1 MATSSNPSPAA
12 ARAAF
17 AGWRASLTSWWDDDP
32 HLASLL
38 RHHVPDA
45 GTQAGAVDALRAF
58 AAECA
63 GPLDRMI
70 VETNRDEHLPQ
81 LRRWD
86 GHGNRIEEVVFH
98 PDYHAIGRAVY
109 RTGVMSRYATPGR
122 ELETLGLT
130 YVLAQGGEGGHCCP
144 LACTAGMIKIL
155 QAAGTAPEWLER
167 LYDPDYDTHFHASQ
181 FLTEVQGGSDVGAN
195 ALVAREADGGW
206 TVTGEKWFCSVI
218 DAHLFL
224 VTARPEGADGRATPG
239 TAGLATF
246 VVPRRLPAPD
256 GGVGTLNHFEIRRLK
271 YKLGTRSMASAEVD
285 FRGAVAVP
293 VGDFRR
299 AVEIVL
305 NTSRVYNAISASG
318 LLQRAWREADGYARA
333 RTAFGSPILAFPSIA
348 RTVARLKVE
357 AYAARSVSFLL
368 AATIPATGAAPDPA
382 WRMLVNL
389 NKIWT
394 AQTCPA
400 GMRDAIEV
408 LGGNGAIEDFS
419 VLPRLLRDS
428 LVLEAWEGGHGVL
441 CAQILRDARKLQLH
455 EPMFAWLEA
464 LGGATPQLAEARAR
478 WARLLALPEA
488 SAAAHV
494 RDLVEELRPIA
505 QAAALAAEARTP
517 GSDPLLPV
525 VIEHLLVTTRR
536 GWDPLDD
543 LALSE
548 RIAALVAP
556 VGAHAR
562 P

>member
-1 MATSSNPSPAA
+1 MSTPVPPTPAS
-12 ARAAF
+12 ARASF
-17 AGWRASLTSWWDDDP
+17 AAWRAALDSWWSDDP

-38 RHHVPDA
+38 RHHLPEADRA
-45 GTQAGAVDALRAF
+45 RAVEALQPF
-58 AAECA
+58 AEACA
-63 GPLDRMI
+63 GPLDRLI
-70 VETNRDEHLPQ
+70 VETNRDEHLPA

-86 GHGNRIEEVVFH
+86 GHGNRIETVVFH
-98 PDYHAIGRAVY
+98 PDYHTIGRAVY

-130 YVLAQGGEGGHCCP
+130 YLLAQDGEGGHCCP

-155 QAAGTAPEWLER
+155 QAAGTAPAWLER

-195 ALVAREADGGW
+195 ALVAHEGADGW
-206 TVTGEKWFCSVI
+206 TVSGEKWFCSVI

-224 VTARPEGADGRATPG
+224 VTARPVGAQGVVTGG
-239 TAGLATF
+239 TAGLRTF
-246 VVPRRLPAPD
+246 VVPRHLPD
-256 GGVGTLNHFEIRRLK
+256 GALNNFEIRRLK

-285 FRGAVAVP
+285 FRDAVAVP

-299 AVEIVL
+299 TVELVL
-305 NTSRVYNAISASG
+305 NTSRLYNATSAAG

-333 RTAFGSPILAFPSIA
+333 RLAFGHPILDFPLIA
-348 RTVARLKVE
+348 RIVARLKVE
-357 AYAARSVSFLL
+357 AYAARGVTFLL
-368 AATIPATGAAPDPA
+368 AAHAPVGGDAAPPA

-394 AQTCPA
+394 ATTCPA
-400 GMRDAIEV
+400 GVRDAMEV

-441 CAQILRDARKLQLH
+441 CAQILRDAARLGLH

-464 LGGATPQLAEARAR
+464 LGGATPDLARARAR
-478 WARLLALPEA
+478 WQRVLALPEA
-488 SAAAHV
+488 EASAHI
-494 RDLVEELRPIA
+494 RDVVEELRPVA

-525 VIEHLLVTTRR
+525 VIEHLLVTSRR

-543 LALSE
+543 EGLSA

-556 VGAHAR
+556 IASDA
-562 P
+562 

>member
-1 MATSSNPSPAA
+1 MLTPPTPAS

-17 AGWRASLTSWWDDDP
+17 AAWRASLTSWWDDDP

-38 RHHVPDA
+38 RHHGHAAAAPA
-45 GTQAGAVDALRAF
+45 LQAFGAA
-58 AAECA
+58 CA
-63 GPLDRMI
+63 GPLDRMV

-86 GHGNRIEEVVFH
+86 GHGNRVEAVVFH

-109 RTGVMSRYATPGR
+109 RTGVMSRYAEPGR
-122 ELETLGLT
+122 ELETLGLV
-130 YVLAQGGEGGHCCP
+130 YLLAQDGEAGHCCP

-155 QAAGTAPEWLER
+155 QAANAHPEWLAR
-167 LYDPDYDTHFHASQ
+167 LYDPDYDTHFHGSQ

-195 ALVAREADGGW
+195 ALVARETASGW
-206 TVTGEKWFCSVI
+206 AVHGEKWFCSVI

-224 VTARPEGADGRATPG
+224 VTARPDGAASG
-239 TAGLATF
+239 TAGLRAF
-246 VVPRRLPAPD
+246 VVPRALPD
-256 GGVGTLNHFEIRRLK
+256 GTVNHFEIRRLK

-285 FRGAVAVP
+285 FRGAVAHP

-299 AVEIVL
+299 TVEIVL
-305 NTSRVYNAISASG
+305 NTSRLYNAICAAG
-318 LLQRAWREADGYARA
+318 FHQRAWREADGYARV

-368 AATIPATGAAPDPA
+368 ASQAPATGETPSPA

-394 AQTCPA
+394 ALTCPA
-400 GMRDAIEV
+400 AMRDAIEV

-441 CAQILRDARKLQLH
+441 CAQILRDAKKQSLH
-455 EPMFAWLEA
+455 APMFDLLAT
-464 LGGATPQLAEARAR
+464 LGGDALRAPLDHARAR
-478 WARLLALPEA
+478 WARLLALPDAE
-488 SAAAHV
+488 AAAHV
-494 RDLVEELRPIA
+494 RDLVEELRPLA
-505 QAAALAAEARTP
+505 VAATLTAEARTP
-517 GSDPLLPV
+517 GADPLLPIV
-525 VIEHLLVTTRR
+525 TEHLLTVTRR

-543 LALSE
+543 VGLAG
-548 RIAALVAP
+548 RIATLVAP
-556 VGAHAR
+556 LGAR
-562 P
+562 

>member
-1 MATSSNPSPAA
+1 MSTRAPSTPTS
-12 ARAAF
+12 ARQGF
-17 AGWRASLTSWWDDDP
+17 ASWRANLTSWWDDDP

-38 RHHVPDA
+38 GHHRP
-45 GTQAGAVDALRAF
+45 GADGVDYPALRAF
-58 AAECA
+58 AEVCA
-63 GPLDRMI
+63 GPIDRMAI
-70 VETNRDEHLPQ
+70 ETSRDEHLPA

-98 PDYHAIGRAVY
+98 PDYHAIGRLVY
-109 RTGVMSRYATPGR
+109 RSGVMSRYATQGR
-122 ELETLGLT
+122 ELETLGMVYL
-130 YVLAQGGEGGHCCP
+130 LAQNGEGGHSCP

-155 QAAGTAPEWLER
+155 QAAGGQAEWLER

-195 ALVAREADGGW
+195 ALVATESAAGW
-206 TVTGEKWFCSVI
+206 AVTGEKWFCSVI
-218 DAHLFL
+218 DADLFL
-224 VTARPEGADGRATPG
+224 VTARSEGAPAG
-239 TAGLATF
+239 TAGLRTF
-246 VVPRRLPAPD
+246 VVPRNLPG
-256 GGVGTLNHFEIRRLK
+256 GGVNHFEIRRLK

-285 FRGAVAVP
+285 FRGAVATP

-299 AVEIVL
+299 TVEIVL
-305 NTSRVYNAISASG
+305 NTSRLYNAMCAAG
-318 LLQRAWREADGYARA
+318 FLQRAWREADGYARA
-333 RTAFGSPILAFPSIA
+333 RIAFGKPILDFPSIA

-357 AYAARSVSFLL
+357 AYAARSVSFHL
-368 AATIPATGAAPDPA
+368 AATSQSSTTDPA

-428 LVLEAWEGGHGVL
+428 LVLEQWEGGHGVL
-441 CAQILRDARKLQLH
+441 CAQILRDARKLRLH
-455 EPMFAWLEA
+455 EPMFDALEA
-464 LGGATPQLAEARAR
+464 LAGGSPRLSLRIAEARAR
-478 WARLLALPEA
+478 WQRLLALPEA
-488 SAAAHV
+488 DASAHV
-494 RDLVEELRPIA
+494 RDLVEELRPVA

-517 GSDPLLPV
+517 GADPLLPV
-525 VIEHLLVTTRR
+525 VIDHLLSTSRR

-543 LALSE
+543 AGLAT

-556 VGAHAR
+556 SRGA
-562 P
+562 

>member
-1 MATSSNPSPAA
+1 MQPPSPTPAA

-17 AGWRASLTSWWDDDP
+17 AAWRAARTSWWDDDP

-38 RHHVPDA
+38 RHHGFAEAAPDLA
-45 GTQAGAVDALRAF
+45 AF
-58 AAECA
+58 AALCA
-63 GPLDRMI
+63 GPIDRWA
-70 VETNRDEHLPQ
+70 VETNRDEHLPS

-86 GHGNRIEEVVFH
+86 GHGNRVEQVVFH
-98 PDYHAIGRAVY
+98 PDYHQIGRAVY
-109 RTGVMSRYATPGR
+109 RTGIMSRYATPGR

-130 YVLAQGGEGGHCCP
+130 YLLAQDGEAGHCCP

-155 QAAGTAPEWLER
+155 QAAPNAPAAWLQR
-167 LYDPDYDTHFHASQ
+167 LYDPDYDTHFHGSQ

-195 ALVAREADGGW
+195 ALVAKEAAGGW
-206 TVTGEKWFCSVI
+206 TVHGEKWFCSVI

-224 VTARPEGADGRATPG
+224 VTARPEGAPAG
-239 TAGLATF
+239 TAGLRAF
-246 VVPRRLPAPD
+246 VVPRQLD
-256 GGVGTLNHFEIRRLK
+256 GGPNHFEIRRLK

-285 FRGAVAVP
+285 FRGAVAWP

-299 AVEIVL
+299 TVEIVL
-305 NTSRVYNAISASG
+305 NTSRLYNAICAAG
-318 LLQRAWREADGYARA
+318 FLQRAWREADGYARA
-333 RTAFGSPILAFPSIA
+333 RVAFGAPILAFPSIQ

-368 AATIPATGAAPDPA
+368 AAQARPAGVAPDPA

-441 CAQILRDARKLQLH
+441 CAQILRDAKKLRLH
-455 EPMFAWLEA
+455 EPTFALLA
-464 LGGATPQLAEARAR
+464 DLGGDAVAERLAACRAR
-478 WARLLALPEA
+478 WERLLALPDA
-488 SAAAHV
+488 DAAAHV
-494 RDLVEELRPIA
+494 RDLVEELRPVA
-505 QAAALAAEARTP
+505 QAAALVAEGRSA
-517 GSDPLLPV
+517 GADPLLPV
-525 VIEHLLVTTRR
+525 VVEHLLATTAR

-543 LALSE
+543 TGLSG
-548 RIAALVAP
+548 RLAALTAP
-556 VGAHAR
+556 V
-562 P
+562 

>member
-1 MATSSNPSPAA
+1 MVTPATPASA
-12 ARAAF
+12 RQSFATWRAA
-17 AGWRASLTSWWDDDP
+17 LTSWWDDDP

-38 RHHVPDA
+38 RHHRPD
-45 GTQAGAVDALRAF
+45 GADVDALRAF
-58 AAECA
+58 AAVSA
-63 GPLDRMI
+63 GLIDRLAI
-70 VETNRDEHLPQ
+70 ETNRDEHLPA

-98 PDYHAIGRAVY
+98 PDYHTIGRAVY
-109 RTGVMSRYATPGR
+109 RSGVMSRYAAPGR
-122 ELETLGLT
+122 ELETLGLV
-130 YVLAQGGEGGHCCP
+130 YLLAQDGEGGHCCP

-155 QAAGTAPEWLER
+155 QASGAHPEWLER

-195 ALVAREADGGW
+195 TLVATEGVAGW

-224 VTARPEGADGRATPG
+224 VTARPDGAAAGTPG
-239 TAGLATF
+239 LRTF
-246 VVPRRLPAPD
+246 VVPRQLPG
-256 GGVGTLNHFEIRRLK
+256 GGVNHFEIRRLK

-285 FRGAVAVP
+285 FRGAVAMP

-299 AVEIVL
+299 TVEIVL
-305 NTSRVYNAISASG
+305 NTSRLYNAICASG

-333 RTAFGSPILAFPSIA
+333 RVAFGQPILAFPSIA

-357 AYAARSVSFLL
+357 AYAARSVSFHL
-368 AATIPATGAAPDPA
+368 AATSDTALSDPA

-428 LVLEAWEGGHGVL
+428 LVLEQWEGGHGVL
-441 CAQILRDARKLQLH
+441 CAQVLRDAKKLRLH
-455 EPMFAWLEA
+455 EPMFATLTA
-464 LGGATPQLAEARAR
+464 LAGSDTAITPRLADARAR
-478 WARLLALPEA
+478 WERLLALPEA
-488 SAAAHV
+488 DAAAHI
-494 RDLVEELRPIA
+494 RDLVEELRPVA
-505 QAAALAAEARTP
+505 QASALAAEARRP
-517 GSDPLLPV
+517 DADPLLPV
-525 VIEHLLVTTRR
+525 VIEHLLATSRR

-543 LALSE
+543 TGLGT
-548 RIAALVAP
+548 RIAALTAP
-556 VGAHAR
+556 VPAPDPVPAV
-562 P
+562 